1 MSTPQAL
8 EVFNNSASV
17 RTLLPVDEFHFGP
30 GSLARRVVQ
39 PGLGGTAVA
48 KRRRKA
54 ASTTRTARQTQVIPK
69 EPLAREIRRL
79 VTEKGLSQVD
89 AAVIVQDAAS
99 QLSLLLSGKLRGFST
114 ERLVR
119 TLLRLGR
126 EVELVVRP
134 ARSQRPRHAI
144 VTIKK
149 TGSVRRPRK

>member
-1 MSTPQAL
+1 
-8 EVFNNSASV
+8 
-17 RTLLPVDEFHFGP
+17 
-30 GSLARRVVQ
+30 
-39 PGLGGTAVA
+39 VA

-149 TGSVRRPRK
+149 TGPVRRPRK